1 MVFAFKHVALAQVIA
16 VAGQDVE
23 RLHFD
28 CIYFCL
34 HCSFRRRYGI
44 TVGKEF
50 SFQVVTAV
58 SSAQFE
64 VLSAAIEDRNGSWVD
79 YLKLMTLTVTES
91 FNFTLNYIII
101 IPKPPP
107 PGGGGG
113 GYMCTCWRGWGV
125 GVE

>member
-1 MVFAFKHVALAQVIA
+1 M
-16 VAGQDVE
+16 AGQDVE

-44 TVGKEF
+44 TVGKDF
-50 SFQVVTAV
+50 SFQVVTGV

-64 VLSAAIEDRNGSWVD
+64 VLSAAIEDRYGSWVD
-79 YLKLMTLTVTES
+79 YLNLKLMTLTVAES

-101 IPKPPP
+101 IPNIK
-107 PGGGGG
+107 
-113 GYMCTCWRGWGV
+113 
-125 GVE
+125 